1 MGFGWRQPDP
11 GQVGLTM
18 KAIPVVI
25 STNGFGVPVV
35 PVTKNAPK
43 MTVAENGLGLPII
56 PVEKNA
62 PPFVIEGYT
71 PTP

>member
-1 MGFGWRQPDP
+1 
-11 GQVGLTM
+11 M

-35 PVTKNAPK
+35 PVTANAPK
-43 MTVAENGLGLPII
+43 MTVAANGLGLPVI

-71 PTP
+71 P